1 MRPVHA
7 PRMTPWAAIVAVVV
21 LAFGAAGCGDDD
33 GFGNEPRPPAEITVS
48 ATIAPKL
55 VSVSPSRVGGGPIEL
70 LVSNQTRTS
79 QRLTLHGHA
88 LTDGGRE
95 LKQSTGPINP
105 GDTASLKADL
115 DPGAYTV
122 SVGDDAID
130 PAPIRV
136 GPPRDGAKDRL
147 LQP

>member
-7 PRMTPWAAIVAVVV
+7 PRTTSWAVIVAALV
-21 LAFGAAGCGDDD
+21 LAIAASGCGDDD
-33 GFGNEPRPPAEITVS
+33 GFGNEPRPPQEITVS
-48 ATIAPKL
+48 ATIAPERI
-55 VSVSPSRVGGGPIEL
+55 SVSPSRFGAGPIEL

-79 QRLTLHGHA
+79 RRLTLLSET
-88 LTDGGRE
+88 LTDGGRA

-115 DPGAYTV
+115 DPGTYAV
-122 SVGDDAID
+122 SVQDDTID
-130 PAPIRV
+130 PARIVV
-136 GPPRDGAKDRL
+136 GPARRSAQDRL